1 MYKLFIL
8 LLGMFLGSLAPIAA
22 QTPVPRIVLAQA
34 HFAPILTILPTI
46 LPPVLTPLP
55 AVSFRLSQDPQK
67 SNAHFSLRFAAAYP
81 RDYRL
86 EHLSPMDEV
95 KTLILTQSSLPL
107 VQFWGG
113 RLQLDAFQSTLR
125 IQTGQ
130 LGPAGNVGMRGSRL
144 AGQSYPDGLRSV
156 QLSGLSLSFRFG
168 RDARSGHPA
177 QLRRRL
183 TQMVGA
189 VLD

>member
-1 MYKLFIL
+1 MLYKRFML
-8 LLGMFLGSLAPIAA
+8 LLGMFLGSLGPIAA
-22 QTPVPRIVLAQA
+22 QTPVPRIVLAQE
-34 HFAPILTILPTI
+34 HVAPIITTLQKISN
-46 LPPVLTPLP
+46 PLP
-55 AVSFRLSQDPQK
+55 VASFLLFQDPAK
-67 SNAHFSLRFAAAYP
+67 SNAHFSFLFAGAYQ
-81 RDYRL
+81 RDYSL
-86 EHLSPMDEV
+86 DHLSPMDEV

-130 LGPAGNVGMRGSRL
+130 LGPAGNGGLRGSRL
-144 AGQSYPDGLRSV
+144 EGQSYPDGLRSV

-183 TQMVGA
+183 TQMVDA

>member
-1 MYKLFIL
+1 
-8 LLGMFLGSLAPIAA
+8 
-22 QTPVPRIVLAQA
+22 
-34 HFAPILTILPTI
+34 
-46 LPPVLTPLP
+46 LP
-55 AVSFRLSQDPQK
+55 AVSFCLSQDPEK

-81 RDYRL
+81 SDYRL
-86 EHLSPMDEV
+86 EHFSPMDEV
-95 KTLILTQSSLPL
+95 RTLVLTQSSLPL

-130 LGPAGNVGMRGSRL
+130 LGPAGNGGLRGSRF

-156 QLSGLSLSFRFG
+156 QLSGLCLSFCFG

-177 QLRRRL
+177 QLCRRL